1 MRRIVLVMAIITLFF
16 GISHAGHIA
25 GLPAEKEDPKTM
37 TFPAA
42 PFTPPR
48 SERVTLSNGI
58 TLYFMEDHELPL
70 IHIDAM
76 IRTGSIYD
84 PPEKIGLAG
93 LTGAVM
99 RTGGT
104 KQHSG
109 SEMDAL
115 LDQIAARISVGVG
128 MEAGTASLDV
138 LTKDFDLGLILF
150 AETLMHPRFDEE
162 KFTVAVNR
170 AVEQVR
176 RKNDHPASIARREF
190 GKLVYGAQNPYGREV
205 TEVTL
210 RNISRDD
217 LIRFHQTYFVPN
229 HLFLGITG
237 DFNKKEMTRAI
248 KNAFSGWEKRKVKF
262 PPVAPVEERGGGVY
276 QITRPLTQ
284 TQIRIGHLG
293 IKRDNPDYHA
303 LLIMDDILGGGG
315 FTSRLFRDIRTER
328 GLAYSIG
335 SLFHP
340 GYFERGMIGL
350 YVETRAETTY
360 QAISLLMGHVQRIRS
375 EPVPEEELMLAK
387 ESVVNSLIFSFSD
400 PAHIVNRQMS
410 FAYYGIAAETLD
422 HYREQIGKVTQ
433 QDIQRVAQ
441 EYLHPDRMTIF
452 AVGDDGRYDQPLSL
466 LGEVRKI
473 DLSP

>member
-1 MRRIVLVMAIITLFF
+1 MKRIVLMVAITTLLC
-16 GISHAGHIA
+16 GISHAGHIV
-25 GLPAEKEDPKTM
+25 GLPSEQIDPRKM
-37 TFPAA
+37 TFPPA

-48 SERVTLSNGI
+48 SERLILPNGI

-93 LTGAVM
+93 ITGVVM

-115 LDQIAARISVGVG
+115 LDQIAAGISVGVG
-128 MEAGTASLDV
+128 MDAGAASLDV

-150 AETLMHPRFDEE
+150 AETLMHPVFDEE
-162 KFTVAVNR
+162 KFKVAIHHAIER
-170 AVEQVR
+170 VR
-176 RKNDHPASIARREF
+176 RKNDHPAAIARREF
-190 GKLVYGAQNPYGREV
+190 GKLIYGADNPYGREV
-205 TEVTL
+205 TEATL
-210 RNISRDD
+210 QAITRDD

-248 KNAFSGWEKRKVKF
+248 KNAFSGWEKRKTQF

-284 TQIRIGHLG
+284 TQIRMGHLG

-328 GLAYSIG
+328 GLAYSVG
-335 SLFHP
+335 TFSHP
-340 GYFERGMIGL
+340 GYFERGVIGL
-350 YVETRAETTY
+350 YAETRAETTY

-410 FAYYGIAAETLD
+410 FAYYGIVGETLD
-422 HYREQIGKVTQ
+422 RYREQVEKVTQ
-433 QDIQRVAQ
+433 KDIQRVAE
-441 EYLHPDRMTIF
+441 EYLRPDRMTIF

-473 DLSP
+473 DLAP

>member
-1 MRRIVLVMAIITLFF
+1 MKRTGLIVAMTLLFC
-16 GISHAGHIA
+16 GVSYAGHIS
-25 GLPAEKEDPKTM
+25 GLPAEQVDPRKM
-37 TFPAA
+37 TFPS
-42 PFTPPR
+42 PSFIPPP
-48 SERVTLSNGI
+48 SERLALPSGI

-93 LTGAVM
+93 LTGQVM

-109 SEMDAL
+109 AEMDAL

-128 MEAGTASLDV
+128 MDAGVASLDV
-138 LTKDFDLGLILF
+138 LTKDFDLGLSLF
-150 AETLMHPRFDEE
+150 AETLMHPVFDEE
-162 KFTVAVNR
+162 KFKVAVNSAR
-170 AVEQVR
+170 ERVR
-176 RKNDHPASIARREF
+176 RKNDHPAAIARREF
-190 GKLVYGAQNPYGREV
+190 GKLIYGAENPYGREV
-205 TEVTL
+205 TEATL
-210 RNISRDD
+210 QAITRDD

-248 KNAFSGWEKRKVKF
+248 KNAFSGWEKRQVQF
-262 PPVAPVEERGGGVY
+262 PPVTPVEERGGGIY
-276 QITRPLTQ
+276 QVTRPLTQ
-284 TQIRIGHLG
+284 TQIRMGHLG

-315 FTSRLFRDIRTER
+315 FTSRLFRDIRTGR
-328 GLAYSIG
+328 GLAYSVG

-340 GYFERGMIGL
+340 GYFERGMFGL
-350 YVETRAETTY
+350 YAETRSETTY
-360 QAISLLMGHVQRIRS
+360 QAISLLMEHVQRIRS
-375 EPVPEEELMLAK
+375 EPVSEEELSLAK

-410 FAYYGIAAETLD
+410 FAYYGIVAETLD
-422 HYREQIGKVTQ
+422 RYRERVEKVTQ
-433 QDIQRVAQ
+433 KDIQRVAGQ
-441 EYLHPDRMTIF
+441 YLHPDRMILF
-452 AVGDDGRYDQPLSL
+452 AVGDESRYDQPLSR

-473 DLSP
+473 DLAP